1 MDKEQAFKK
10 LLEEFPEYK
19 DNQKAIK
26 FFDTLYVV
34 APNVA
39 GIPLLV
45 KSFFKETF
53 EIYSG
58 APYSIPSSV
67 LTTWIRI
74 EDHLAKPQ
82 K

>member
-1 MDKEQAFKK
+1 MDKEQALQQF
-10 LLEEFPEYK
+10 LGEYPEYK
-19 DNQKAIK
+19 EDQKAMK